1 MCVAVLDRAETAHR
15 AEGSTDAGHREAY
28 FFLGQAENARQLVL
42 VDVQPLRRD
51 VEVDAALSVR
61 DRESRFRAERS
72 LVLHADLVFAPD
84 HDVRA
89 GGWIAVPDPDVA
101 SDVAV
106 GMKLRRVL

>member
-1 MCVAVLDRAETAHR
+1 MRLHRQVLPR
-15 AEGSTDAGHREAY
+15 AEGSTDAGHGEAD
-28 FFLGQAENARQLVL
+28 FLLGQAENARQLVL

-84 HDVRA
+84 HYVRA